1 MTMIPMRIMAMQW
14 KLRDINHN
22 SFFLFFQPKPNTFKY
37 SEIVVVQGNGGRE
50 NSGRENRGPTADEQ
64 SERSE
69 ENLEEEKKKL
79 IAAICHFGSS
89 KPNNLIELVRNRR
102 NE

>member
-1 MTMIPMRIMAMQW
+1 MVVRARPDDNWDIP
-14 KLRDINHN
+14 D
-22 SFFLFFQPKPNTFKY
+22 
-37 SEIVVVQGNGGRE
+37 
-50 NSGRENRGPTADEQ
+50 DEQ
-64 SERSE
+64 GRDQ

-102 NE
+102 KE

>member
-1 MTMIPMRIMAMQW
+1 MIPMRMAMQL
-14 KLRDINHN
+14 LRDINHN
-22 SFFLFFQPKPNTFKY
+22 SFSFFSEPKPNTKH
-37 SEIVVVQGNGGRE
+37 SEMIVRARPDDNWDI
-50 NSGRENRGPTADEQ
+50 PDDEQ
-64 SERSE
+64 GRDQ

-102 NE
+102 KE

>member
-1 MTMIPMRIMAMQW
+1 MIPMRMPMQL
-14 KLRDINHN
+14 LRDINHN
-22 SFFLFFQPKPNTFKY
+22 SFSFFSEPKPNTKH
-37 SEIVVVQGNGGRE
+37 SEMIVNADRPDAWGAPDQGQ
-50 NSGRENRGPTADEQ
+50 DQ
-64 SERSE
+64 

-102 NE
+102 KE

>member
-1 MTMIPMRIMAMQW
+1 MIVRARPDDW
-14 KLRDINHN
+14 ETPDH
-22 SFFLFFQPKPNTFKY
+22 
-37 SEIVVVQGNGGRE
+37 
-50 NSGRENRGPTADEQ
+50 EQ
-64 SERSE
+64 

-102 NE
+102 KE